1 MLQLQITRTAQ
12 GWSANQ
18 EISKELFKGKPC
30 SLLTVCCQPHYYGT
44 AKQLMNETCEFI
56 NSLGLD
62 GVDAKTDYVVTEQN
76 SGVDANGHYIEKLV
90 FQIIF

>member
-56 NSLGLD
+56 NSLELD
-62 GVDAKTDYVVTEQN
+62 GVSVKTDYVVIEQN
-76 SGVDANGHYIEKLV
+76 SRVNSNSRCVEHLV